1 MVQTLPG
8 EVASGHAAMHR
19 NSKWLINTYKF
30 KTALGVGVVKEEFKL
45 ENAFGYWEQ
54 NNVVFE
60 FRFNCVHEIL
70 LLTSPVSILS
80 RGRWDYNN

>member
-45 ENAFGYWEQ
+45 EMPLG
-54 NNVVFE
+54 
-60 FRFNCVHEIL
+60 
-70 LLTSPVSILS
+70 TGS
-80 RGRWDYNN
+80 RIM